1 MPTIRLSV
9 RELVEFLL
17 RTGSI
22 DSRFTGFDRANE
34 GARIHRRLQKAAGEG
49 YAAEVFLTAERTM
62 EGIGFTIEGRA
73 DGIFTDEDGTVV
85 IDEIKTTA
93 APTDAITEN
102 MNPCHWAQGMVYGA
116 ICAEQRELETLD
128 VRLTY
133 YQIDT
138 DEIIRYTRHFSAA
151 ELDAFLNDLLR
162 QYLPW
167 ARRQLDWVEARDRS
181 LGALQFPFPA
191 YRPGQRALAGEVYRA
206 CAAVKAEQKG
216 GTRLFCQAP
225 TGIGK
230 TMSALFP
237 ALKAMGEGKGEK
249 IFYLT
254 ARNTT
259 QAAAED
265 ALARLRAADPA
276 LSLRSVTLTAKEKA
290 CLCKDAEGR
299 PACLPE
305 ACPYANGYYER
316 LKDALADLLDST
328 VPYDRAALTETARR
342 HRVCPFELGL
352 DLSEWCDVVIGDYN
366 YLFDPTVHLRRF
378 FDAAGD
384 YIFLIDE
391 AHNLPDR
398 ARAMYSARFCKS
410 SLTDARRAIGKGKSA
425 LKTALTKADRGFL
438 EARRAVTKLAPRRG
452 SAPTEPP
459 TEDLTQQTSLL
470 DTEPAEAAFPLP
482 EPLLAQD
489 GTVFLQEL
497 PKELLRLLF
506 SLQAPLQDWLEADPE
521 ADAHAQLLELYFAVQ
536 DITRAAERYDAHF
549 VTQLTARGS
558 ELEWE
563 LLCLDPAP
571 FVDASLAAGRAA
583 ALFSATL
590 TPPGYYRS
598 VLGCPDARAVALE
611 SPFPPEHLGLDC
623 LPRIST
629 RYRDREAS
637 VQAVSDALAA
647 LARAK
652 VGNYLAFFPSYA
664 YLRQVHEDF
673 TARYPDIGTLA
684 QESGLDDAARA
695 AFLEQ
700 FGPSPAKTLL
710 GFGVMGGIFG
720 EGVDLV
726 GDRLI
731 GCAIVGVGLPQ
742 VNPRQEIL
750 RRYYDE
756 AGGTGFDYAYRFPGM
771 NKVLQAAGRVIRT
784 QEDRGVVLLL
794 DDRFARA
801 EYTRLFPR
809 HWHQL
814 QYLRSTTELE
824 QQLAAFWALNQ

>member
-93 APTDAITEN
+93 APTDAITED

-167 ARRQLDWVEARDRS
+167 ARRQLDWVEARNRS

-206 CAAVKAEQKG
+206 CAAGKAEQKG

-276 LSLRSVTLTAKEKA
+276 LSLRSVTLSAKEKA

-316 LKDALADLLDST
+316 LKDALADLLE
-328 VPYDRAALTETARR
+328 PAFKKL
-342 HRVCPFELGL
+342 
-352 DLSEWCDVVIGDYN
+352 N
-366 YLFDPTVHLRRF
+366 
-378 FDAAGD
+378 
-384 YIFLIDE
+384 
-391 AHNLPDR
+391 
-398 ARAMYSARFCKS
+398 
-410 SLTDARRAIGKGKSA
+410 
-425 LKTALTKADRGFL
+425 TALHI
-438 EARRAVTKLAPRRG
+438 
-452 SAPTEPP
+452 PTE
-459 TEDLTQQTSLL
+459 SR
-470 DTEPAEAAFPLP
+470 
-482 EPLLAQD
+482 
-489 GTVFLQEL
+489 GWHVF
-497 PKELLRLLF
+497 RIVRTF
-506 SLQAPLQDWLEADPE
+506 IIVNIGW
-521 ADAHAQLLELYFAVQ
+521 YFDRNEFVQ
-536 DITRAAERYDAHF
+536 
-549 VTQLTARGS
+549 
-558 ELEWE
+558 
-563 LLCLDPAP
+563 
-571 FVDASLAAGRAA
+571 
-583 ALFSATL
+583 
-590 TPPGYYRS
+590 
-598 VLGCPDARAVALE
+598 GCIYLHNTFTNFNL
-611 SPFPPEHLGLDC
+611 S
-623 LPRIST
+623 
-629 RYRDREAS
+629 
-637 VQAVSDALAA
+637 ALAA
-647 LARAK
+647 NAP
-652 VGNYLAFFPSYA
+652 GAFA
-664 YLRQVHEDF
+664 AV
-673 TARYPDIGTLA
+673 
-684 QESGLDDAARA
+684 SG
-695 AFLEQ
+695 
-700 FGPSPAKTLL
+700 PAWGLVIISTLL
-710 GFGVMGGIFG
+710 VFAHSVLKEQGRDPYAEVQRLPLALRWGLYYLVIF
-720 EGVDLV
+720 
-726 GDRLI
+726 
-731 GCAIVGVGLPQ
+731 
-742 VNPRQEIL
+742 
-750 RRYYDE
+750 
-756 AGGTGFDYAYRFPGM
+756 M
-771 NKVLQAAGRVIRT
+771 
-784 QEDRGVVLLL
+784 VLLSFICVNETVGFL
-794 DDRFARA
+794 YANF
-801 EYTRLFPR
+801 
-809 HWHQL
+809 
-814 QYLRSTTELE
+814 
-824 QQLAAFWALNQ
+824 